1 MNGFEKRAELLKQKI
16 KKTALDM
23 LKTWEPRKIRI
34 ADIAAEARVSQVTI
48 YNYFGSK
55 EALLREA
62 FKDYI
67 DGAVADFEAFIAGK
81 PSLKEIVQYSVFY
94 DREAIRTFS
103 PDFFKSFLL
112 DDREMSAYVEEL
124 YTAKAMPLMI
134 RFIEEGKERG
144 EISSKVSTGTIM
156 AYFNMFKDYSS
167 SILEMAGQR
176 DDKEAFIE
184 EIIHLFFY
192 GICGEERSS

>member
-1 MNGFEKRAELLKQKI
+1 
-16 KKTALDM
+16 
-23 LKTWEPRKIRI
+23 
-34 ADIAAEARVSQVTI
+34 
-48 YNYFGSK
+48 
-55 EALLREA
+55 
-62 FKDYI
+62 
-67 DGAVADFEAFIAGK
+67 
-81 PSLKEIVQYSVFY
+81 
-94 DREAIRTFS
+94 
-103 PDFFKSFLL
+103 
-112 DDREMSAYVEEL
+112 MSAYVEEL

-156 AYFNMFKDYSS
+156 AYFHMFKDYSS